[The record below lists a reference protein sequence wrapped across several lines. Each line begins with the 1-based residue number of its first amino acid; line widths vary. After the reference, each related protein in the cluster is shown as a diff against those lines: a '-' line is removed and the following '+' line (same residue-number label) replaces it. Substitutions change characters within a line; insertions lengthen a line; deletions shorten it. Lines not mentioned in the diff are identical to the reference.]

1 MDNELRPPAKISR
14 KPLSGYDPELAAA
27 ASRAKS
33 NGARPVEH
41 DIDWQRW
48 AWVLWRR
55 KWWIIGAT
63 ALGTALAVFSAR
75 GHQPVYQ
82 ASARIWVEAPE
93 PDGAYEVTNVFST
106 AGWIDLL
113 QSYAVLEEVVHNME
127 LYLRP
132 GAGSSRAL
140 FEDFQLLDP
149 NVSGYYR
156 LVVRGDSTYALLDV
170 EGNQIQVSSPG
181 EPIGGPVGFR
191 WVPPDSALRLGR
203 EIGFSVERP
212 RDIADGMTRRLEVT
226 MVDPASNFITLT
238 YRGTNPVT
246 IANILNA
253 ILDQFV
259 GLATELKRQRH
270 TDLAATL
277 EEQLELAKERLTA
290 AEREL
295 ESFRINTIDLPI
307 DQRGRSVPLGEQSGT
322 VLTPGDP
329 VFDRYFSLHE
339 ERRAIRADREELA
352 AILSLLERDGEL
364 EIVRLEN
371 VDAVRTTSQLRAALD
386 QLATM
391 ELEYRTLLYR
401 YTPEH
406 NDVQRLDADLTA
418 LKQQDIPALVRQLMN
433 RLQARETQL
442 DREIGARTAELRQ
455 IPSRAI
461 EEEQL
466 RRKVSDLGRLY
477 STLFQRYQETHVA
490 EASTQPSVRVLDQA
504 APPAYPIQNTARLR
518 IVLGF
523 VLSLGLSLA
532 GVIAHARFVDRRIH
546 YAEQVI
552 EDLGLPILGVVPNLR
567 ALAPAVQRG
576 GEAGTSVDRLAS
588 TGGEQN
594 VVESFRALRTQ
605 LTMGLGIEYPAVI
618 AITSPSQGEGKSLI
632 TSNLALAF
640 ADRSRSTILIDADVR
655 RGRLHRVF
663 GYSKTPGLS
672 EYLRGDVEP
681 SLAVKR
687 TDTPGL
693 FFVPRGRY
701 TDEVPELLDGEGLPA
716 LLAQLKQSFQVI
728 MIDTPPLAA
737 GVDAVMIGAHA
748 DAVIAVLRKGR
759 TDMELARAKIDSYAR
774 MLGIPIVG
782 AILNDVDSS
791 GPYRYYTYSYSY
803 EVSSDDDE

>member
-1 MDNELRPPAKISR
+1 MDNELRPPAKITR

-27 ASRAKS
+27 SRAS
-33 NGARPVEH
+33 ANGARPVEH

-48 AWVLWRR
+48 SWVLWRR

-93 PDGAYEVTNVFST
+93 PGGAYEVTNVFST

-149 NVSGYYR
+149 NASGYYK
-156 LVVRGDSTYALLDV
+156 LVIGRDSTSALFDAD
-170 EGNQIQVSSPG
+170 GNQIQISNPG

-191 WVPPDSALRLGR
+191 WVPPDSSLQPGR
-203 EIGFSVERP
+203 EFEFSVERP
-212 RDIADGMTRRLEVT
+212 RDIADGMTGRLEVT
-226 MVDPASNFITLT
+226 MVDPLSNFIALT
-238 YRGTNPVT
+238 YRGTNPVA

-307 DQRGRSVPLGEQSGT
+307 DQRGRSVPLGSGT
-322 VLTPGDP
+322 MLTPGDP

-352 AILSLLERDGEL
+352 AILSRLERDGEL

-371 VDAVRTTSQLRAALD
+371 VPAVQTTSQLRAALD
-386 QLATM
+386 EVATM

-406 NDVQRLDADLTA
+406 NDVQRLGADLEA
-418 LKQQDIPALVRQLMN
+418 LKQQDIPALVRQLTS
-433 RLQARETQL
+433 RLQAREAQL
-442 DREIGARTAELRQ
+442 DRDIRGRTAELKQ

-466 RRKVSDLGRLY
+466 RRKVDDLGRLY

-523 VLSLGLSLA
+523 VLSLGFSLA
-532 GVIAHARFVDRRIH
+532 GVVAHARFIDRRIH
-546 YAEQVI
+546 YAEQVV

-567 ALAPAVQRG
+567 ALAPAGPRG
-576 GEAGTSVDRLAS
+576 GEASASVDRLAS

-605 LTMGLGIEYPAVI
+605 LTMGLGIEYQP
-618 AITSPSQGEGKSLI
+618 
-632 TSNLALAF
+632 
-640 ADRSRSTILIDADVR
+640 
-655 RGRLHRVF
+655 
-663 GYSKTPGLS
+663 
-672 EYLRGDVEP
+672 
-681 SLAVKR
+681 
-687 TDTPGL
+687 
-693 FFVPRGRY
+693 
-701 TDEVPELLDGEGLPA
+701 
-716 LLAQLKQSFQVI
+716 
-728 MIDTPPLAA
+728 
-737 GVDAVMIGAHA
+737 
-748 DAVIAVLRKGR
+748 
-759 TDMELARAKIDSYAR
+759 
-774 MLGIPIVG
+774 
-782 AILNDVDSS
+782 
-791 GPYRYYTYSYSY
+791 
-803 EVSSDDDE
+803 